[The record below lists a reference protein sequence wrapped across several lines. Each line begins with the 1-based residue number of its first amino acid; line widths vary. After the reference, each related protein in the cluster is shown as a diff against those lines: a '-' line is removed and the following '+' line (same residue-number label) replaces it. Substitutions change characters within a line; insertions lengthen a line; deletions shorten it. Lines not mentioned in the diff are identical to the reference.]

1 MIEADHPIVR
11 EMSEVLP
18 DKAAAPTGLGSPTSS
33 RRAQNQAI
41 AGTERLSAPPVRRFA

>member
-1 MIEADHPIVR
+1 MIEAEHAIVR

-18 DKAAAPTGLGSPTSS
+18 DKAAAPTSLGSPTAPL
-33 RRAQNQAI
+33 RAQNQAI